1 MQKDPSSLET
11 LDIPSLNHRG
21 LANEFGA
28 SMILMMTG
36 IGTSHLITAPVAGGR
51 IFRSENP
58 GPKPSCKALPN
69 RLNPFTRKSGNQV
82 AQKHL
87 FLGARVDFRLCQD
100 YHCAN

>member
-11 LDIPSLNHRG
+11 LDIPSLNLRG

-58 GPKPSCKALPN
+58 GPKTLLQGPSLPTESVH
-69 RLNPFTRKSGNQV
+69 PKVGESSGPETSV
-82 AQKHL
+82 FGHS
-87 FLGARVDFRLCQD
+87 R
-100 YHCAN
+100 

>member
-11 LDIPSLNHRG
+11 LDIPSLNLRG

-58 GPKPSCKALPN
+58 GPKSLLQGPS
-69 RLNPFTRKSGNQV
+69 
-82 AQKHL
+82 
-87 FLGARVDFRLCQD
+87 
-100 YHCAN
+100 